1 MEWIHEAH
9 YAEEMEKTAEPYLEK
24 RRKDLSAEPYL
35 AKRRKDLFFPVQ
47 QNETEKSP
55 KLHVV
60 RYTADQPKGVLV
72 ISHGFTESA
81 PKYE

>member
-47 QNETEKSP
+47 QNETEKAP
-55 KLHVV
+55 KLNDR
-60 RYTADQPKGVLV
+60 RYKPEQPKADNV
-72 ISHGFTESA
+72 IIRR
-81 PKYE
+81 

>member
-47 QNETEKSP
+47 QN
-55 KLHVV
+55 
-60 RYTADQPKGVLV
+60 
-72 ISHGFTESA
+72 
-81 PKYE
+81 